1 MEIAVLA
8 LGCFWGP
15 EIKFS
20 KIDGI
25 IKTEV
30 GYCGGNSSI
39 TTYKEVCTGNTNH
52 AEVVKLDFDEKIITY
67 EKILK
72 IFFQIHDPTTLNSQG
87 PDFGTQYRSEIFY
100 LNDNQKM
107 IAEKVLNE
115 VNERLSGK
123 VVTKISLL
131 KNYCPAEEYH
141 QKYLESLHIPGAI
154 FFDID
159 ENSRKDTALPHM
171 LVDQMSWDKIVSNMG
186 IKKNDEIVI
195 YDNSDVI
202 SSCRGWFNFIY
213 YGHDPKLIN
222 VLNGGLRKWLK
233 EKKKVTDEIS
243 NIDKSDYKGSER
255 KDLVKSKQ
263 AIDQNIDEKIFTLID
278 ARSRERFEGKIPEP
292 RKGLRS
298 GCIKNSFC
306 IPFNDCLNDDKTFKN
321 KDQLKKIFKTS
332 IENLEQKKI
341 VFSCGSGVTA
351 CVLALAYSL
360 INDKY
365 LPCIYDGS
373 WAEYGLI

>member
-30 GYCGGNSSI
+30 GYCGGNSSV

-52 AEVVKLDFDEKIITY
+52 AEVVKLDFDEKIISY

-72 IFFQIHDPTTLNSQG
+72 TFFQIHDPTTLNSQG

-100 LNDNQKM
+100 LNDNQKI

-141 QKYLESLHIPGAI
+141 QKYLEK
-154 FFDID
+154 
-159 ENSRKDTALPHM
+159 R
-171 LVDQMSWDKIVSNMG
+171 
-186 IKKNDEIVI
+186 
-195 YDNSDVI
+195 
-202 SSCRGWFNFIY
+202 
-213 YGHDPKLIN
+213 
-222 VLNGGLRKWLK
+222 
-233 EKKKVTDEIS
+233 
-243 NIDKSDYKGSER
+243 
-255 KDLVKSKQ
+255 
-263 AIDQNIDEKIFTLID
+263 
-278 ARSRERFEGKIPEP
+278 
-292 RKGLRS
+292 
-298 GCIKNSFC
+298 
-306 IPFNDCLNDDKTFKN
+306 
-321 KDQLKKIFKTS
+321 
-332 IENLEQKKI
+332 
-341 VFSCGSGVTA
+341 
-351 CVLALAYSL
+351 
-360 INDKY
+360 
-365 LPCIYDGS
+365 
-373 WAEYGLI
+373 

>member
-20 KIDGI
+20 KIEGI

-30 GYCGGNSSI
+30 GYCGGNTAS

-52 AEVVKLDFDEKIITY
+52 AEVVKLDYDEKIITY

-72 IFFQIHDPTTLNSQG
+72 IFFKIHDPTTLNSQG

-141 QKYLESLHIPGAI
+141 QKYLEK
-154 FFDID
+154 
-159 ENSRKDTALPHM
+159 R
-171 LVDQMSWDKIVSNMG
+171 
-186 IKKNDEIVI
+186 
-195 YDNSDVI
+195 
-202 SSCRGWFNFIY
+202 
-213 YGHDPKLIN
+213 
-222 VLNGGLRKWLK
+222 
-233 EKKKVTDEIS
+233 
-243 NIDKSDYKGSER
+243 
-255 KDLVKSKQ
+255 
-263 AIDQNIDEKIFTLID
+263 
-278 ARSRERFEGKIPEP
+278 
-292 RKGLRS
+292 
-298 GCIKNSFC
+298 
-306 IPFNDCLNDDKTFKN
+306 
-321 KDQLKKIFKTS
+321 
-332 IENLEQKKI
+332 
-341 VFSCGSGVTA
+341 
-351 CVLALAYSL
+351 
-360 INDKY
+360 
-365 LPCIYDGS
+365 
-373 WAEYGLI
+373 

>member
-100 LNDNQKM
+100 LNNNQKM

-123 VVTKISLL
+123 VVTRISLL

-141 QKYLESLHIPGAI
+141 QKYLEK
-154 FFDID
+154 
-159 ENSRKDTALPHM
+159 R
-171 LVDQMSWDKIVSNMG
+171 
-186 IKKNDEIVI
+186 
-195 YDNSDVI
+195 
-202 SSCRGWFNFIY
+202 
-213 YGHDPKLIN
+213 
-222 VLNGGLRKWLK
+222 
-233 EKKKVTDEIS
+233 
-243 NIDKSDYKGSER
+243 
-255 KDLVKSKQ
+255 
-263 AIDQNIDEKIFTLID
+263 
-278 ARSRERFEGKIPEP
+278 
-292 RKGLRS
+292 
-298 GCIKNSFC
+298 
-306 IPFNDCLNDDKTFKN
+306 
-321 KDQLKKIFKTS
+321 
-332 IENLEQKKI
+332 
-341 VFSCGSGVTA
+341 
-351 CVLALAYSL
+351 
-360 INDKY
+360 
-365 LPCIYDGS
+365 
-373 WAEYGLI
+373 